1 MPREIVSVHV
11 GQCGSQIGVSFWD
24 ALLNEFNISPDGS
37 IHDSEKGFDEVFFS
51 ASNEKQ
57 VLARSIFL
65 DLEPRVL
72 QSIQKGPFR
81 QLFKSE
87 NYFTGDSGGGAG
99 NVWANGF
106 FSGQQSEEIILE
118 MLQREVESADSMDG
132 FFLSHSVA
140 GGTGSGLVRKC

>member
-1 MPREIVSVHV
+1 MKFFFL
-11 GQCGSQIGVSFWD
+11 QF
-24 ALLNEFNISPDGS
+24 
-37 IHDSEKGFDEVFFS
+37 VFICKL
-51 ASNEKQ
+51 SNEKQ

-140 GGTGSGLVRKC
+140 GGTGSGLVYWSLLSKGSKVLEVISSYFAKSAVLANSVFPNHGN